1 MLLGFGLVSWQTKQ
15 VNADRVRQNM
25 VTAIQQSSLQSED
38 MSMRLNNAD
47 LKTLRVRSLRE
58 FMDNYFKLYNTNST
72 NKTDADVAKA
82 VNTSFNFYVAN
93 SHDLKAVS
101 DDAREKPAILIVKAG
116 KITSLTYFK
125 TGTSKTT
132 ITAADEIAKVVTL
145 DQPVD
150 IKMVKVRSLL
160 KSVAYEATTAV
171 SIKRSP
177 VASPVSNK
185 LEDITVP
192 FNTKGSSDLLINN
205 VNIRDSLGNKI
216 DMSNVTITIEDT
228 SGKPVDLN
236 TNLVNP
242 EYRAVY
248 KATDTVS
255 KSKLTVLRVVKVDQ
269 NMPLIDTP
277 DVYTD
282 YVGSGEL
289 AGVQAYEMPNGA
301 TGTRGANITSK
312 IKQNLSETDLLKAG
326 TYTQELQVASSI
338 NGQITKKT
346 RKLILLPNTP
356 VITTTNQSIGTYRV
370 GIMPNLA
377 ELLSGVVA
385 TSPRDGDITTAIVV
399 NVEAV
404 NAKTAGTYNV
414 TYSVTAPT
422 GHVSTTITRTITFK

>member
-1 MLLGFGLVSWQTKQ
+1 MKNVITLITSIFIILLLGFGLVSWQTKQ

-58 FMDNYFKLYNTNST
+58 FMDNYFKLYNTNSS

-82 VNTSFNFYVAN
+82 VNTSFNFYLTN

-101 DDAREKPAILIVKAG
+101 DDVREKPVILIVKAG

-132 ITAADEIAKVVTL
+132 ITTADEIAKVVTL

-160 KSVAYEATTAV
+160 KSVAYNATTAV

-216 DMSNVTITIEDT
+216 DMSKVTVTIEDT

-236 TNLVNP
+236 TNLVQNP
-242 EYRAVY
+242 GY
-248 KATDTVS
+248 
-255 KSKLTVLRVVKVDQ
+255 
-269 NMPLIDTP
+269 
-277 DVYTD
+277 
-282 YVGSGEL
+282 
-289 AGVQAYEMPNGA
+289 
-301 TGTRGANITSK
+301 
-312 IKQNLSETDLLKAG
+312 
-326 TYTQELQVASSI
+326 
-338 NGQITKKT
+338 
-346 RKLILLPNTP
+346 
-356 VITTTNQSIGTYRV
+356 
-370 GIMPNLA
+370 
-377 ELLSGVVA
+377 
-385 TSPRDGDITTAIVV
+385 
-399 NVEAV
+399 
-404 NAKTAGTYNV
+404 
-414 TYSVTAPT
+414 
-422 GHVSTTITRTITFK
+422 